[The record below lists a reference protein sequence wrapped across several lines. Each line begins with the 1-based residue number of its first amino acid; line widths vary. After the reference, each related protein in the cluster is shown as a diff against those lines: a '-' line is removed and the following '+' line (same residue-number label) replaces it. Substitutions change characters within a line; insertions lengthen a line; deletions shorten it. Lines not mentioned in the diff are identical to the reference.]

1 MESINFSMNILQV
14 KNLTKTYD
22 GAKALSN
29 LSVSIQKGLITGI
42 VGPNGSGKSTL
53 VNVLTGM
60 TQCNSGA
67 IVVDEKLHLTEIKPY
82 DVPVYGITRTFQDVR
97 LFNQMTVL
105 DNLLITLTERG
116 VFAAL
121 FENHIALHEERARS
135 LLEKVNLWQK
145 RHELAGNLSYG
156 QRKLLEVARALA
168 MNTEVVLFDEPFAGL
183 FPEIIKIVVGLLKE
197 LRAEGKTV
205 VLIEHNMPLIKELC
219 DVLLVLDSGAYLAGG
234 EPEAVLRMRSVRDAY
249 LGD

>member
-1 MESINFSMNILQV
+1 M
-14 KNLTKTYD
+14 
-22 GAKALSN
+22 KALDG

-60 TQCNSGA
+60 AQFNSG
-67 IVVDEKLHLTEIKPY
+67 VVVLDEKLRLSELKAY
-82 DVPVYGITRTFQDVR
+82 DVPVYGIARTFQEVR

-105 DNLLITLTERG
+105 DNILITFTERG

-121 FENHIALHEERARS
+121 FEKHTALHEERARG
-135 LLEKVNLWQK
+135 LLEKVHLWHK

-168 MNTEVVLFDEPFAGL
+168 MNTEIVLFDEPFAGL
-183 FPEIIKIVVGLLKE
+183 FPEIIKIVVGLLNE
-197 LRAEGKTV
+197 LRAKGKTV
-205 VLIEHNMPLIKELC
+205 VLIEHNMPLIQELC
-219 DVLLVLDSGAYLAGG
+219 DELLVLDSGTYLAGG
-234 EPEAVLRMRSVRDAY
+234 KPEEVLRMRSVRDAY
-249 LGD
+249 LGE